1 MRPAQAQKLEP
12 FGTTIFSEMTRL
24 AQERGAINLSQGFP
38 DFDGPKELIRA
49 ASRALDGGENQYT
62 RSMGHPEL
70 VRAVADRRR
79 ADYGLEYDPQ
89 IEVGVYSGATEGL
102 AAAMLGMLNPGDEV
116 VFFEPYYDSYPACA
130 ALAGAKPRFV
140 TLDAPDFRIRSSALE
155 RAITPRTRL
164 IVLNSPHNPTGRVF
178 DTEEL
183 EIVAELCL
191 EHGLRVLTDEVYE
204 YLVYDGATHVPL
216 ATLPGM
222 KERTWSVSSLGKSY
236 SVTGWKVG
244 WATGPKDMIA
254 AAQAAHQFL
263 TFATATPL
271 QKAAA
276 FALDELRDDYLTEF
290 SRDYSERRD
299 FLVDALSRAG
309 LSPFVPEGTYFVLA
323 DFSAVFE
330 GTDVE
335 FVRHLID
342 NVGIAAIPPSAFY
355 TANPAAGSKLAR
367 FAFCKTM
374 DTLREAA
381 GRLETM
387 GS

>member
-1 MRPAQAQKLEP
+1 MRPPRSRKLEP

-24 AQERGAINLSQGFP
+24 AQEKGAINLSQGFP
-38 DFDGPKELIRA
+38 DFDGPRELVQA
-49 ASRALDGGENQYT
+49 AQRALGEGENQYA

-70 VRAVADRRR
+70 VRAVSERRR
-79 ADYGLEYDPQ
+79 ADHGLEYDPWS
-89 IEVGVYSGATEGL
+89 EVGVYSGATEGL

-116 VFFEPYYDSYPACA
+116 IFFEPYYDSYPACA
-130 ALAGAKPRFV
+130 ALAGAQPRFV
-140 TLDAPDFRIRSSALE
+140 TLEAPDFRIRGRDLE

-183 EIVAELCL
+183 EVVAELCL

-204 YLVYDGATHVPL
+204 YLVYPGATHVPL
-216 ATLPGM
+216 ATFPGM

-236 SVTGWKVG
+236 SVTGWKIG

-276 FALDELRDDYLTEF
+276 FALNELRDAYLTEF
-290 SRDYSERRD
+290 ASDYLRRRD
-299 FLVDALSRAG
+299 FLVAALRRAG
-309 LSPFVPEGTYFVLA
+309 LSPTVPEGTYFVLA
-323 DFSAVFE
+323 DFSDVFE

-335 FVRHLID
+335 FVRYLID
-342 NVGIAAIPPSAFY
+342 HVGIAAIPPSAFY
-355 TANPAAGSKLAR
+355 TANPAAGRSLVR

-374 DTLREAA
+374 ATLQEAA
-381 GRLETM
+381 ERLETM
-387 GS
+387 ST

>member
-1 MRPAQAQKLEP
+1 MRPVQAQKLEP

-38 DFDGPKELIRA
+38 DFDGPEQLIRA
-49 ASRALDGGENQYT
+49 ASRALSSGENQYA

-79 ADYGLEYDPQ
+79 ADHGLEYDPME
-89 IEVGVYSGATEGL
+89 EVGVYSGATEGL

-140 TLDAPDFRIRSSALE
+140 TLEAPDFRIRSEDLE

-164 IVLNSPHNPTGRVF
+164 VVLNSPHNPTGRVF

-183 EIVAELCL
+183 EIVAELSL

-222 KERTWSVSSLGKSY
+222 RERTWSVSSLGKSY
-236 SVTGWKVG
+236 SVTGWKIG
-244 WATGPKDMIA
+244 WATGPKDMIG

-276 FALDELRDDYLTEF
+276 FALNTLRDDYLAEF
-290 SRDYSERRD
+290 SRDYLERRD
-299 FLVDALSRAG
+299 FLVDALMRAG

-323 DFSAVFE
+323 DFTDVFE
-330 GTDVE
+330 GSDVE
-335 FVRHLID
+335 FVRYLID
-342 NVGIAAIPPSAFY
+342 KVGIAAIPPTAFY
-355 TANPAAGSKLAR
+355 TANPAAGSKLVR

-381 GRLETM
+381 RRLEAM